1 MAVRGTAHNCSNSKR
16 DNHGCTIMGTG
27 TELHHRNTH
36 ILVVDVMVP
45 AKTLPS
51 GVSDLLSLSLYLRQS
66 GFLPWNTQ
74 IKKKMG
80 VQNLYETFEAINLG
94 ITTRTAHV
102 PISLYHTH
110 KHKTQS
116 KQRPR
121 WIGLVSIFLRIAHD
135 RLVTSVKE
143 WYLGIVTLSSWTQT
157 ACGALNKS
165 PENLEGNAQRKILF
179 SLYDDK

>member
-80 VQNLYETFEAINLG
+80 VQNLYETFKAINLG

-121 WIGLVSIFLRIAHD
+121 LAPFWATPSMWEDKTWWEKAPEKSGQPRGNRTEGTQIQLTSRQAH
-135 RLVTSVKE
+135 
-143 WYLGIVTLSSWTQT
+143 
-157 ACGALNKS
+157 NKQ
-165 PENLEGNAQRKILF
+165 NTN
-179 SLYDDK
+179 